1 MPTRRS
7 EQEKLQRMASQAVAH
22 EAEHH
27 APPPNVDADMVTREL
42 IATTTGASGRF
53 KAWVWILGILSI
65 VGIVALVVKFI
76 DQGDDSTKWGYV
88 AAMVSFLLSVAG
100 GAPMV
105 AMAPV
110 MAKAN
115 WVRPVT
121 RIASLFSF
129 AGVATLIMLIPLV
142 AILPPLVTEG
152 ARRRTVWYMA
162 PDYSPHFWT
171 TLSLVLLLVTG
182 IMLFYSAALPDFAS
196 MRDHSTG
203 WRQRLGKR
211 LARGWVG
218 TDVQWRTLRMR
229 IGMFGTFY
237 FLILVFVNFL
247 ISTDFGQ
254 SMVPGWRDAIFPMY
268 HTVSGFQ
275 AGVAGVVIAL
285 YFSRKYMKLEKYIHL
300 DAFWSLGRLLFALT
314 LLWIYFFYSSFI
326 VFWYGRSMNDIA
338 TLDLLIKGPMIYA
351 FFAGMILLWFVPWW
365 ILIWNKVRRGTGAMV
380 VGSFVILVGLL
391 IDRIRTFVP
400 AWSVPGDQIHEKW
413 LKVIPETVWP
423 DVFDILIMA
432 GGISMVAFTV
442 MMMTRVIPVLSVWQV
457 QEFNLLAKPIRYIKG
472 HATLVAKPD

>member
-1 MPTRRS
+1 
-7 EQEKLQRMASQAVAH
+7 MASQAVAH
-22 EAEHH
+22 ESEHH
-27 APPPNVDADMVTREL
+27 APPPNVDADMVAREL

-53 KAWVWILGILSI
+53 KAWVWGLGILSI
-65 VGIVALVVKFI
+65 AGIVALVIKFI

-88 AAMVSFLLSVAG
+88 AALVSFLLSVAG

-115 WVRPVT
+115 WVRPIT

-129 AGVATLIMLIPLV
+129 ASVVTLVMLIPLV

-152 ARRRTVWYMA
+152 ARRRTIWYEA
-162 PDYSPHFWT
+162 PDYSPHIWT
-171 TLSLVLLLVTG
+171 TLALVMLLITG

-203 WRQRLGKR
+203 WRKRLGKR

-218 TDVQWRTLRMR
+218 TDAQWRTLRMR

-237 FLILVFVNFL
+237 FLILVFANFL
-247 ISTDFGQ
+247 FTTDFGQ
-254 SMVPGWRDAIFPMY
+254 SMVPGWRDAILPMY

-285 YFSRKYMKLEKYIHL
+285 YFSRKYMKLEKFIHL

-326 VFWYGRSMNDIA
+326 VFWYGRSENDIA
-338 TLDLLIKGPMIYA
+338 TLNHQIKGPMIWA
-351 FFAGMILLWFVPWW
+351 FFGAMILLWFVPWW
-365 ILIWNKVRRGTGAMV
+365 ILIWNKVRRGTTAMV
-380 VGSFVILVGLL
+380 MGSFVILLGLML
-391 IDRIRTFVP
+391 DRIRMFVP

-413 LKVIPETVWP
+413 LKEIPATYWP
-423 DVFDILIMA
+423 DIFDIVIMA
-432 GGISMVAFTV
+432 GGISLVAFIV

-457 QEFNLLAKPIRYIKG
+457 QEFNLLSKPIKYIRG

>member
-1 MPTRRS
+1 
-7 EQEKLQRMASQAVAH
+7 MASEAVAH
-22 EAEHH
+22 VTEATDHH
-27 APPPNVDADMVTREL
+27 APPPRMAADVIARDL
-42 IATTTGASGRF
+42 IATTTGATGRF
-53 KAWVWILGILSI
+53 KAIAWILGVLSI
-65 VGIVALVVKFI
+65 VGIVSLILKFI
-76 DQGDDSTKWGYV
+76 AEGDDSTKWGYV
-88 AAMVSFLLSVAG
+88 AALVSFLLSVTG

-121 RIASLFSF
+121 RIASIFSF
-129 AGVATLIMLIPLV
+129 AGIVTVITLIPLV
-142 AILPPLVTEG
+142 AILPPLVVDGT
-152 ARRRTVWYMA
+152 RRRTIWFEA
-162 PDYSPHFWT
+162 PDYSPHIWT
-171 TLSLVLLLVTG
+171 TLGLVLLLLTG
-182 IMLFYSAALPDFAS
+182 IMLFFSAALPDFAA

-203 WRQRLGKR
+203 WRQRLGKK

-285 YFSRKYMKLEKYIHL
+285 YFSRRFMNLEKYVHL

-314 LLWIYFFYSSFI
+314 LLWVYFFYSSFI
-326 VFWYGRSMNDIA
+326 VFWYGRSANDIA
-338 TLDLLIKGPMIYA
+338 TLDLLIRGPMMYA
-351 FFAGMILLWFVPWW
+351 FIAGVVLIWFVPWW

-380 VGSFVILVGLL
+380 VGSFVILFGLL
-391 IDRIRTFVP
+391 LDRIRTFVP

-413 LKVIPETVWP
+413 LKVIPETYWP
-423 DVFDILIMA
+423 TAFDIMIIV
-432 GGISMVAFTV
+432 GGISMVALIV
-442 MMMTRVIPVLSVWQV
+442 MLMTRVIPVLSIWQV
-457 QEFNLLAKPIRYIKG
+457 QEFNLLAKPIKYIRG